1 METAAA
7 VEKPGKFF
15 HSSLQNAC
23 WRFAQFPQARRRLTN
38 NKTKKQKPDTSLA
51 TKTGHFHLLP
61 TRFLLTGLTG
71 SVPLFLSHAR
81 RVARRR
87 PPPGRHTEPVV

>member
-38 NKTKKQKPDTSLA
+38 KQQNRTDHLLQKPDIFICYRQEQLIRLSLA
-51 TKTGHFHLLP
+51 NQLAG
-61 TRFLLTGLTG
+61 
-71 SVPLFLSHAR
+71 
-81 RVARRR
+81 
-87 PPPGRHTEPVV
+87 

>member
-23 WRFAQFPQARRRLTN
+23 WRFAQFPQARRRLTKLQN
-38 NKTKKQKPDTSLA
+38 YKTGQITCYKNRTFSLA
-51 TKTGHFHLLP
+51 TDRTIESTERLNRRGSALP
-61 TRFLLTGLTG
+61 N
-71 SVPLFLSHAR
+71 
-81 RVARRR
+81 
-87 PPPGRHTEPVV
+87 